1 MIMDEMSASTTSND
15 AVAAAIPRSLEERE
29 RERLTGRE
37 EADQTISLSE
47 KRGTKV
53 ESREQGS

>member
-15 AVAAAIPRSLEERE
+15 AVAAAIPRSLEE